1 MKAASAMVEVA
12 KAGWAAAEMAQVA
25 AEEVMRAMVEAVKAA
40 MVVEVMAVRWV
51 DAVVEAARAS
61 TLRQGCASC

>member
-25 AEEVMRAMVEAVKAA
+25 AEEVMRAMVEAVKAR
-40 MVVEVMAVRWV
+40 AV
-51 DAVVEAARAS
+51 AARVVVQTPLQVAS
-61 TLRQGCASC
+61 NV